1 MISFAEIKRRYSE
14 NPLPILRELVG
25 AGEIRGGDY
34 VALNP
39 RRNDRHRGSFR
50 IKISTGGFYDFASGD
65 KGGSIIDLAAFVYNC
80 GIIEA
85 AERISGENLG
95 QLKNRGNFWGE
106 EYSYKSMGY
115 AACAPNPQNPE
126 KKRINPKFIWE
137 RSAAGDHP
145 YLRRKKIQGTPG
157 GGCFGKYTD
166 TTVCREITK
175 TDSEHR
181 ACAGDS
187 FGKYTDTTV
196 CREIGKAVSD
206 TKGKPENSCTH
217 NNRLQELPGARVNFY
232 KGKSQLVIP
241 LTDRVPDKSVPD
253 KPEDFEIKGLQ
264 FIGEDGQKRFM
275 GSVKGLFHLASSER
289 IPEYQST
296 FNTGSKII
304 LAEGYATARSIA
316 ESTDFFV
323 VAGMSSCNM
332 KNVAEKI
339 AEQFPNSEIIIA
351 ADNDEAG
358 RKAAAEALKAISGK
372 VSCAAVY
379 PSPEFNDFNDMYA
392 AREAKAV
399 KDCFDLAKP
408 FAVCGE
414 NAAASRLEEMIHA

>member
-1 MISFAEIKRRYSE
+1 MANFALIKQKYRE
-14 NPLPILRELVG
+14 NPLPILRKLVG

-65 KGGSIIDLAAFVYNC
+65 KGGSIIDLAMFVYNC

-157 GGCFGKYTD
+157 GDSFGKYTD

-175 TDSEHR
+175 ASL
-181 ACAGDS
+181 
-187 FGKYTDTTV
+187 DTQ
-196 CREIGKAVSD
+196 
-206 TKGKPENSCTH
+206 GKPSDRSTHNTGTGTLPGKPSDRSTH
-217 NNRLQELPGARVNFY
+217 NNRLQ
-232 KGKSQLVIP
+232 
-241 LTDRVPDKSVPD
+241 D
-253 KPEDFEIKGLQ
+253 
-264 FIGEDGQKRFM
+264 
-275 GSVKGLFHLASSER
+275 HL
-289 IPEYQST
+289 
-296 FNTGSKII
+296 G
-304 LAEGYATARSIA
+304 
-316 ESTDFFV
+316 
-323 VAGMSSCNM
+323 
-332 KNVAEKI
+332 
-339 AEQFPNSEIIIA
+339 
-351 ADNDEAG
+351 
-358 RKAAAEALKAISGK
+358 
-372 VSCAAVY
+372 
-379 PSPEFNDFNDMYA
+379 
-392 AREAKAV
+392 
-399 KDCFDLAKP
+399 
-408 FAVCGE
+408 
-414 NAAASRLEEMIHA
+414 